1 MMQKIAATTFRVDGM
16 RVLPA
21 QNSDDIF
28 VIKGTA
34 FWVGEKRLTSTSRSI
49 SKKQAASP
57 VFNVDLKAN
66 TFTLPNGKRGR
77 RAVAGMSQND
87 ISALLSSL
95 TK

>member
-1 MMQKIAATTFRVDGM
+1 MTQQLSATTFRVEGM

-21 QNSDDIF
+21 SNPDDVF

-34 FWVGEKRLTSTSRSI
+34 IFVGNKKLSSTSRTI
-49 SKKQAASP
+49 SKKQASSP
-57 VFNVDLKAN
+57 AFNVDLKAN

-77 RAVAGMSQND
+77 RAIAGMSQVD